1 MYFVELVL
9 KCIKAGGLDI
19 YRGNHRRHHRRRQQL
34 ALMLLSSRGVIY
46 AGQTGLEKFYYR
58 SAALG
63 LRPAASDLYPGVG
76 PRHKEM
82 IPYFRFLCKVQGASY
97 LLRHA
102 ADAQWA
108 ILINSPGDLC
118 HQAQRYNML
127 MHTHAR
133 ATQPSHSERQR
144 TPPGKKTKFLRGPPQ
159 GFAN

>member
-1 MYFVELVL
+1 
-9 KCIKAGGLDI
+9 
-19 YRGNHRRHHRRRQQL
+19 
-34 ALMLLSSRGVIY
+34 MLLSSRGVIY

-58 SAALG
+58 SALG
-63 LRPAASDLYPGVG
+63 LRPAAADLYSGVG

-133 ATQPSHSERQR
+133 ATQPSRNQQERAHAAWQKDQIPAGAATGICQLKR
-144 TPPGKKTKFLRGPPQ
+144 ALVIGVSLLINMACGRDTKGPRL
-159 GFAN
+159 F

>member
-19 YRGNHRRHHRRRQQL
+19 YRANRRRHHRRQQL
-34 ALMLLSSRGVIY
+34 AVMLLSSRGVIY

-58 SAALG
+58 SALG
-63 LRPAASDLYPGVG
+63 LRPAVADLYPGVG

-118 HQAQRYNML
+118 HQARAAEI
-127 MHTHAR
+127 HACSCTLTR
-133 ATQPSHSERQR
+133 APPISRAGAR
-144 TPPGKKTKFLRGPPQ
+144 TPPGEKTKFLRGPPQ